1 MKLRSSGVVG
11 HAKYS
16 DGSIPPQ
23 EPAFPTNHGQQMTA
37 GFNPFAMQQMLDGFN
52 PHAVQQM
59 TAGFNPHAMQQMT
72 ALQQM
77 TAGLNSHATVA
88 ANSITP
94 NLMNNLS
101 SVEKEAAEKQPI
113 KKDGLAKAQRGQLVG
128 LDIDTLEEG
137 GSVVRKAVMS
147 EHRRSGGNS
156 SSSSSNC
163 TSNSPLL
170 NGDSGGIWEDYGHL
184 LNHSDG
190 KSNESNALDNDT
202 DDSEFDLNLIE
213 NSNDGSDISSLDTV
227 FESDDEN
234 LS

>member
-52 PHAVQQM
+52 PHA
-59 TAGFNPHAMQQMT
+59 MQQMT

-101 SVEKEAAEKQPI
+101 SVEKEAAEK
-113 KKDGLAKAQRGQLVG
+113 
-128 LDIDTLEEG
+128 
-137 GSVVRKAVMS
+137 
-147 EHRRSGGNS
+147 
-156 SSSSSNC
+156 
-163 TSNSPLL
+163 
-170 NGDSGGIWEDYGHL
+170 
-184 LNHSDG
+184 
-190 KSNESNALDNDT
+190 
-202 DDSEFDLNLIE
+202 
-213 NSNDGSDISSLDTV
+213 
-227 FESDDEN
+227 
-234 LS
+234 